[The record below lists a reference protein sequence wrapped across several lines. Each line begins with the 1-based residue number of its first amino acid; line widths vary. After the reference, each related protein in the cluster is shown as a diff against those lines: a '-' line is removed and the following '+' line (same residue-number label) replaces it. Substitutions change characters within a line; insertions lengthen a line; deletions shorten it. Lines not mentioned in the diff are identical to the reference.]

1 MARSRA
7 CTKRRA
13 LSAWSTNNRHCMMP
27 ETRHSHANTIHQKM
41 SLEHKWLP
49 CQTHGERLGEPR
61 TRWRW
66 LLGGNDGNARGDQDG
81 RGGEH
86 GVFWLSQSQK
96 LATLLYYCKLR
107 AHKSWK
113 VGNRIEVRG
122 FVKRDLAVGARVVC
136 AWVCVRVVVVWL
148 TWCVRCSGPVLSSCH
163 GRHRPISS
171 ATANGE
177 MHTGLHFAAHTR
189 KRQWHTLL
197 VCVDRLFRA
206 LPPHSAPISP
216 DTLGA
221 PARPSALLH
230 CVQRPR
236 PCTNT
241 SMQWLA
247 IRRTVC
253 AGPVPHMHAVTI
265 LFSCCAPTAAPALVD
280 CTCHFLSSGPVV
292 GMCE

>member
-1 MARSRA
+1 VAAGRQ
-7 CTKRRA
+7 RR
-13 LSAWSTNNRHCMMP
+13 
-27 ETRHSHANTIHQKM
+27 Q
-41 SLEHKWLP
+41 
-49 CQTHGERLGEPR
+49 R
-61 TRWRW
+61 TRRPGRTWWRAW
-66 LLGGNDGNARGDQDG
+66 C
-81 RGGEH
+81 
-86 GVFWLSQSQK
+86 VCFWASQKQK
-96 LATLLYYCKLR
+96 LATLFRQVRYLQTPRTQKLE
-107 AHKSWK
+107 SWK
-113 VGNRIEVRG
+113 PIRGPGVRG
-122 FVKRDLAVGARVVC
+122 FVTRDLAVGARVVC
-136 AWVCVRVVVVWL
+136 AWVCVCVVVVWL
-148 TWCVRCSGPVLSSCH
+148 TWCVRCSGPVLSSHH